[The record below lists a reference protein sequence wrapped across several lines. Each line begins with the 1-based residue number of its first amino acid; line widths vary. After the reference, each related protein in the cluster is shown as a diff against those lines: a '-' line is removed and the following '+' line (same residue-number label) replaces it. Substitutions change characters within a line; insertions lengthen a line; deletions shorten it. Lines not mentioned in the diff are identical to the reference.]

1 MNTLERLAA
10 ESSQRDQ
17 DIGRA
22 QQQNVY
28 YPFADRG
35 EWEFAK
41 FLCENM
47 NRGQIARFLKLE
59 WVSGNY
65 CP

>member
-1 MNTLERLAA
+1 MNTLEQLAA
-10 ESSQRDQ
+10 ESTQRDEVV
-17 DIGRA
+17 GRA
-22 QQQNVY
+22 RQKNLY

-35 EWEFAK
+35 EWELAK
-41 FLCENM
+41 FLCENL

-65 CP
+65 CL